1 MSMQRTNVVSLV
13 LIAALVLW
21 SNVPAQA
28 AEITILVNQ
37 GALSGVRDL
46 AAGFEKASG
55 HKVVIDFLGN
65 PELAEKINNDA
76 PGDVVVNFMPV
87 FEDLIK
93 RNKVVGSVVEFARA
107 GNGVAVKAGA
117 PKPDISTAEG
127 FKRAMLNAK
136 SIGHSNAGTGPYNT
150 RLFQKLGI
158 YDQIKDKIKII
169 QGKPVAVAVA
179 DGEVEIGIQQTNVI
193 QPVAGTQYLGPLP
206 PDLIEYGHFGV
217 AVRNVSKNQDLAR
230 ELIKFMTSPE
240 AAALLRKTAME
251 PPQR

>member
-1 MSMQRTNVVSLV
+1 MKRTLVVMITFVVAL
-13 LIAALVLW
+13 AAW
-21 SNVPAQA
+21 SNTPAQA

-46 AAGFEKASG
+46 AAGYEKATG
-55 HKVVIDFLGN
+55 HKVVIDFVGVAQQ
-65 PELAEKINNDA
+65 EEKVKTDA
-76 PGDVVVNFMPV
+76 PGDLVVNFMPA
-87 FEDLIK
+87 FDELIK
-93 RNKVVGSVVEFARA
+93 GGKVIGPVVEFARA
-107 GNGVAVKAGA
+107 GNGVAVKARQ
-117 PKPDISTAEG
+117 PKPDISSAEG
-127 FKRAMLNAK
+127 FKQAMLNAR

-150 RLFQKLGI
+150 RMFQKLGI
-158 YDQIKDKIKII
+158 YDQIKGKIKII

-217 AVRNVSKNQDLAR
+217 AVRNVSKNQDVAR

-240 AAALLRKTAME
+240 AAALLRKNAMD
-251 PPQR
+251 PPER

>member
-1 MSMQRTNVVSLV
+1 MKRTNVVSLA
-13 LIAALVLW
+13 LIAALAVS
-21 SNVPAQA
+21 SNTPANA
-28 AEITILVNQ
+28 ADITILVNQ

-55 HKVVIDFLGN
+55 HKVVIDFVGVA
-65 PELAEKINNDA
+65 EQAEKINGDA
-76 PGDVVVNFMPV
+76 PGDVVVNFMAA

-117 PKPDISTAEG
+117 PAPDISTAEG
-127 FKRAMLNAK
+127 FKQAMLNVK

-158 YDQIKDKIKII
+158 YDQIKDRIKII

-193 QPVAGTQYLGPLP
+193 QPVAGTRYLGPLP
-206 PDLIEYGHFGV
+206 PGLIEYGHFGV
-217 AVRNVSKNQDLAR
+217 AVRNVSRNQDAAR

-240 AAALLRKTAME
+240 AASLLRKSAME
-251 PPQR
+251 PPER